1 MGAPATRVVPMP
13 SARRSLPRSLR
24 LAPLLVALL
33 AGCSEG
39 TDPRVEDVA
48 VEVAS
53 IAVDPNGTPVVLLE
67 DRSGERSLPIW
78 IGLAEAH
85 SIAAEMEHRR
95 PPRPNTHDHAK
106 RQIDDLEGALE
117 RVVVT
122 DQRDGTYNA
131 VIFLS
136 TRGRR
141 IEVDA
146 RPSDAIAL
154 ALRCGA
160 PLFVREALFSEA
172 GAEIPRAAEEQEL

>member
-1 MGAPATRVVPMP
+1 MAPTRLVRSPSLLCMLAALAVACGGAERAT
-13 SARRSLPRSLR
+13 
-24 LAPLLVALL
+24 APDD
-33 AGCSEG
+33 G
-39 TDPRVEDVA
+39 DVA
-48 VEVAS
+48 VRVAS

-67 DRSGERSLPIW
+67 DRGGARSLPIW
-78 IGLAEAH
+78 IGVAEAH

-95 PPRPNTHDHAK
+95 PPRPNTHDLAK
-106 RQIDDLEGALE
+106 RLIDDLEGALE

-122 DQRDGTYNA
+122 ELREGTYYA

-160 PLFVREALFSEA
+160 PLFVREALFAEG
-172 GAEIPRAAEEQEL
+172 GATVPRAADERSL

>member
-1 MGAPATRVVPMP
+1 MP
-13 SARRSLPRSLR
+13 R
-24 LAPLLVALL
+24 LASPSRLLLAAPLLAALAL
-33 AGCSEG
+33 GCGAERRAGAPG
-39 TDPRVEDVA
+39 EDVA

-53 IAVDPNGTPVVLLE
+53 IAVDPNGTPVLLLA
-67 DRSGERSLPIW
+67 DRRGARSLPIW

-95 PPRPNTHDHAK
+95 PPRPNTHDLAK
-106 RQIDDLEGALE
+106 RLLDDLEAALD

-122 DQRDGTYNA
+122 ELRDGTYYA
-131 VIFLS
+131 VLFLS

-160 PLFVREALFSEA
+160 PLFVREALF
-172 GAEIPRAAEEQEL
+172 AEGGGTIPRAADERAL

>member
-1 MGAPATRVVPMP
+1 ML
-13 SARRSLPRSLR
+13 SARRSRLPSLLR
-24 LAPLLVALL
+24 PLLAPSLAVLL
-33 AGCSEG
+33 AGCDGAPAPRGEQAG
-39 TDPRVEDVA
+39 TDDVA
-48 VEVAS
+48 VEVSS
-53 IAVDPNGTPVVLLE
+53 IAVDPSGTPVVLLE
-67 DRSGERSLPIW
+67 DRRGDRSLPIW

-95 PPRPNTHDHAK
+95 PPRPNTHDLAK
-106 RQIDDLEGALE
+106 RLIDDLEGALE

-122 DQRDGTYNA
+122 DLRDGTYYA

-160 PLFVREALFSEA
+160 PLFVREALFGAA
-172 GAEIPRAAEEQEL
+172 GAELPRAADEQAL

>member
-1 MGAPATRVVPMP
+1 MIVP
-13 SARRSLPRSLR
+13 RRFWLASR
-24 LAPLLVALL
+24 LALLLL
-33 AGCSEG
+33 ASSLAACG
-39 TDPRVEDVA
+39 PRGEQPAQPAEVA

-53 IAVDPNGTPVVLLE
+53 IGVDPTGTPVILLA
-67 DRSGERSLPIW
+67 DRAGKRSLPIW

-95 PPRPNTHDHAK
+95 PPRPNTHDLAK
-106 RQIDDLEGALE
+106 RLIDHLEGALE

-122 DQRDGTYNA
+122 ELREGTYYA
-131 VIFLS
+131 VITLS
-136 TRGRR
+136 TRGRQ

-160 PLFVREALFSEA
+160 PLFVREALFEES
-172 GAEIPRAAEEQEL
+172 GAEIPRGEDERAL

>member
-1 MGAPATRVVPMP
+1 MS
-13 SARRSLPRSLR
+13 SARPPLPRSLR
-24 LAPLLVALL
+24 IVPLLAVLL
-33 AGCSEG
+33 AGCGDESA
-39 TDPRVEDVA
+39 DPRLADVA

-53 IAVDPNGTPVVLLE
+53 IAVDANGTPVVLLA
-67 DRSGERSLPIW
+67 DRDGARSLPIW

-95 PPRPNTHDHAK
+95 PPRPNTHDLAK
-106 RQIDDLEGALE
+106 RLIDDLEGALE

-122 DQRDGTYNA
+122 DLREGTYYA

-136 TRGRR
+136 TRGRH

-160 PLFVREALFSEA
+160 PLFVREALFSAPDA
-172 GAEIPRAAEEQEL
+172 GIPPADDERAL

>member
-1 MGAPATRVVPMP
+1 M
-13 SARRSLPRSLR
+13 SARSPFARSLR
-24 LAPLLVALL
+24 FAPLVVALL
-33 AGCSEG
+33 AGCSDGDGEA
-39 TDPRVEDVA
+39 RRAEDVA

-53 IAVDPNGTPVVLLE
+53 IGVDPTGTPVVLLE
-67 DRSGERSLPIW
+67 DRNGERSLPIW
-78 IGLAEAH
+78 IGVAEAH
-85 SIAAEMEHRR
+85 SIAAEMERRR
-95 PPRPNTHDHAK
+95 PPRPNTHDLAK
-106 RQIDDLEGALE
+106 RLIDDLEGALD

-122 DQRDGTYNA
+122 ELREGTYYA

-160 PLFVREALFSEA
+160 PLFVREALFREA
-172 GAEIPRAAEEQEL
+172 APHIPPAADEQEL

>member
-1 MGAPATRVVPMP
+1 MASNPSVPH
-13 SARRSLPRSLR
+13 SRRLL
-24 LAPLLVALL
+24 LAPLLAALA
-33 AGCSEG
+33 AGCG
-39 TDPRVEDVA
+39 ADPRSSAPAGDVA
-48 VEVAS
+48 VQVAS

-67 DRSGERSLPIW
+67 DRNGARALPIW

-85 SIAAEMEHRR
+85 SIAAEMEHRT
-95 PPRPNTHDHAK
+95 PPRPNTHDLAK
-106 RQIDDLEGALE
+106 RLIDDLEGALE

-122 DQRDGTYNA
+122 ELRDGTYYA

-160 PLFVREALFSEA
+160 PLFVREALFAEGGA
-172 GAEIPRAAEEQEL
+172 GIPRADDERAL

>member
-1 MGAPATRVVPMP
+1 MRSVRRSVP
-13 SARRSLPRSLR
+13 SLPRSLR
-24 LAPLLVALL
+24 IAPLLAALL
-33 AGCSEG
+33 AGCGDGAS
-39 TDPRVEDVA
+39 PRVEKTAADDVA

-53 IAVDPNGTPVVLLE
+53 LAVDPNGTPVVLLE
-67 DRSGERSLPIW
+67 DRRGERSLPIW

-95 PPRPNTHDHAK
+95 PPRPNTHDLAK
-106 RQIDDLEGALE
+106 RLIDDLEGALE

-122 DQRDGTYNA
+122 DLRDGTYYA

-160 PLFVREALFSEA
+160 PLFVREALFGAA
-172 GAEIPRAAEEQEL
+172 GAEIPRAPDEQAL

>member
-1 MGAPATRVVPMP
+1 MP
-13 SARRSLPRSLR
+13 SPVRSSRSSLH
-24 LAPLLVALL
+24 VALAL
-33 AGCSEG
+33 SALLTACS
-39 TDPRVEDVA
+39 DDARPRVEDVA

-53 IAVDPNGTPVVLLE
+53 IAVDPSGTPVVLLE
-67 DRSGERSLPIW
+67 DIDGERSLPIW

-95 PPRPNTHDHAK
+95 PPRPNTHDLAK
-106 RQIDDLEGALE
+106 RLIDDLEGALD

-122 DQRDGTYNA
+122 ELREGTYYA

-160 PLFVREALFSEA
+160 PLFVREALFGA
-172 GAEIPRAAEEQEL
+172 GGAGIPRAADERAL

>member
-1 MGAPATRVVPMP
+1 MA
-13 SARRSLPRSLR
+13 SLR
-24 LAPLLVALL
+24 PPLPLALRMAPLLAALL
-33 AGCSEG
+33 AGCTEQSA
-39 TDPRVEDVA
+39 DPQRAEVA

-53 IAVDPNGTPVVLLE
+53 IGVDPNGMPVVLLA
-67 DRSGERSLPIW
+67 DRLGARSLPIW

-95 PPRPNTHDHAK
+95 PPRPNTHDLAK
-106 RQIDDLEGALE
+106 RLIDDLEGALE

-122 DQRDGTYNA
+122 DLREGTYYA

-160 PLFVREALFSEA
+160 PLFVREALFEA
-172 GAEIPRAAEEQEL
+172 EGARIPPAGGERAL